1 MADISDYPEAVE
13 RIAGAEVEPNA
24 STRDAV
30 LADLAG
36 ADAPQITREVAA
48 NLADAIVTVEDVR
61 EGLDGRG
68 ELPTSSDV
76 ERVAG
81 ALDDYDLGDRVDA
94 VSDAVEGEVVLEEDV
109 DREVAERERSK
120 RSGEPV
126 FREEVETSVE
136 EAADG
141 REFVGSSSDE
151 VAESKAQDLGAPTES
166 EFRQTASQA
175 LQGSRIET
183 EEGSAFAVE
192 SVDGETVGVYG
203 ATTAAREAAAKKTG
217 AENLGNVSL
226 DDMEAQQSEGRTEVL
241 LEGQTV
247 GEVDVS

>member
-1 MADISDYPEAVE
+1 MADISDYPDAVR
-13 RIAGAEVEPNA
+13 RIAGAQVDPQSE
-24 STRDAV
+24 TRDDV
-30 LADLAG
+30 LTDLAG
-36 ADAPQITREVAA
+36 ADSPQITREVAS
-48 NLADAIVTVEDVR
+48 NLADAIVTAEDVR

-81 ALDDYDLGDRVDA
+81 ALDDFDLSDRVDS
-94 VSDAVEGEVVLEEDV
+94 VSDAVESEVVLEEDV
-109 DREVAERERSK
+109 DRAVGERERSK

-126 FREEVETSVE
+126 FREEVETAVD

-141 REFVGSSSDE
+141 REFVGSSADE
-151 VAESKAQDLGAPTES
+151 VADSKAQNLGAPTES

-192 SVDGETVGVYG
+192 SVDGETIGVYG
-203 ATTAAREAAAKKTG
+203 ATTDAREAAAEKTG

-226 DDMEAQQSEGRTEVL
+226 DDMEAQQSEGQTEVRL
-241 LEGQTV
+241 AGRTV

>member
-1 MADISDYPEAVE
+1 MADVSDYGDAVKRIAEADVDPQSETREAVL
-13 RIAGAEVEPNA
+13 G
-24 STRDAV
+24 
-30 LADLAG
+30 DLAG

-48 NLADAIVTVEDVR
+48 NLADAIVTAEDVR

-68 ELPTSSDV
+68 ELPTSNDV

-81 ALDDYDLGDRVDA
+81 ALDDYDLGDRVDS
-94 VSDAVEGEVVLEEDV
+94 VSDAVENEVVLEEDV
-109 DREVAERERSK
+109 DRAVAERERSK

-126 FREEVETSVE
+126 FRSEVETSVD
-136 EAADG
+136 EAASG
-141 REFVGSSSDE
+141 REFVGSSADE
-151 VAESKAQDLGAPTES
+151 VTDAKAQDLGAPTES

-203 ATTAAREAAAKKTG
+203 GTVDAREAAAAETG

-226 DDMEAQQSEGRTEVL
+226 DDMEAQQSTGRTEVQL
-241 LEGQTV
+241 RGQTV

>member
-1 MADISDYPEAVE
+1 MADISDYPDAVR
-13 RIAGAEVEPNA
+13 RIAEANVDPRSEA
-24 STRDAV
+24 RDAV
-30 LADLAG
+30 LTDLAG
-36 ADAPQITREVAA
+36 SDSPQVTREVAA
-48 NLADAIVTVEDVR
+48 NLADAILTAEDVL

-68 ELPTSSDV
+68 ELPPSSDV

-81 ALDDYDLGDRVDA
+81 ALDDYDLSDRVDS

-109 DREVAERERSK
+109 DRAVAERERSK

-126 FREEVETSVE
+126 FREEVETSVD

-151 VAESKAQDLGAPTES
+151 VADSKAQDLGAPTES

-192 SVDGETVGVYG
+192 SVGGETVGVYG
-203 ATTAAREAAAKKTG
+203 GTVDAREAAAAETG

-226 DDMEAQQSEGRTEVL
+226 DDVEARQSTGQTEVL